1 MPTAEQLKRVPP
13 AVRPIVEAAI
23 HIVKATAPGA
33 EEIPYRMA
41 QPRSKS
47 MMWKLV
53 RYAVDGEPVVG
64 VGTFTGHSA
73 MFFYR
78 GRELDDSSGLP
89 SQARRQA
96 TSGLAVSLCACVPRP
111 ARNFHPWSLVRT
123 PREPEGRTAR
133 TRRSDGRCRLRHD
146 WQRRGPH
153 VADGFRRSD
162 RIAVGRCQPVAIAHG
177 HGLARPDL
185 GEHVRDLHP

>member
-78 GRELDDSSGLP
+78 GRELDDSSGL
-89 SQARRQA
+89 
-96 TSGLAVSLCACVPRP
+96 
-111 ARNFHPWSLVRT
+111 
-123 PREPEGRTAR
+123 
-133 TRRSDGRCRLRHD
+133 RHD

>member
-33 EEIPYRMA
+33 EEIPYCMA

-78 GRELDDSSGLP
+78 GRELDDSSGLL
-89 SQARRQA
+89 QG
-96 TSGLAVSLCACVPRP
+96 SGKDTRFVTLRSPADAEKPAVKR
-111 ARNFHPWSLVRT
+111 LVR
-123 PREPEGRTAR
+123 A
-133 TRRSDGRCRLRHD
+133 
-146 WQRRGPH
+146 
-153 VADGFRRSD
+153 AFK
-162 RIAVGRCQPVAIAHG
+162 
-177 HGLARPDL
+177 LAAS
-185 GEHVRDLHP
+185 

>member
-23 HIVKATAPGA
+23 HTVHAAAPGA

-53 RYAVDGEPVVG
+53 RYAADGEPVLG
-64 VGTFTGHSA
+64 VGTFTSHSA

-78 GRELDDSSGLP
+78 GRELDDGSGLL
-89 SQARRQA
+89 QG
-96 TSGLAVSLCACVPRP
+96 SGKDTRFVTLGSPADAARP
-111 ARNFHPWSLVRT
+111 AVKQLVR
-123 PREPEGRTAR
+123 A
-133 TRRSDGRCRLRHD
+133 
-146 WQRRGPH
+146 
-153 VADGFRRSD
+153 AFK
-162 RIAVGRCQPVAIAHG
+162 
-177 HGLARPDL
+177 LARS
-185 GEHVRDLHP
+185 

>member
-1 MPTAEQLKRVPP
+1 MPAADQLKKLPP

-78 GRELDDSSGLP
+78 GRELDDSSGLL
-89 SQARRQA
+89 QG
-96 TSGLAVSLCACVPRP
+96 SGKDTRFVTLRSASDAERP
-111 ARNFHPWSLVRT
+111 EVKRLIRNAFK
-123 PREPEGRTAR
+123 
-133 TRRSDGRCRLRHD
+133 
-146 WQRRGPH
+146 
-153 VADGFRRSD
+153 
-162 RIAVGRCQPVAIAHG
+162 VGGSR
-177 HGLARPDL
+177 
-185 GEHVRDLHP
+185 

>member
-78 GRELDDSSGLP
+78 GRELDDSSGLL
-89 SQARRQA
+89 QG
-96 TSGLAVSLCACVPRP
+96 SGKDTRFVTLRSPAHAEKPAVKPPGPP
-111 ARNFHPWSLVRT
+111 A
-123 PREPEGRTAR
+123 
-133 TRRSDGRCRLRHD
+133 
-146 WQRRGPH
+146 
-153 VADGFRRSD
+153 
-162 RIAVGRCQPVAIAHG
+162 
-177 HGLARPDL
+177 
-185 GEHVRDLHP
+185 LHPAA

>member
-53 RYAVDGEPVVG
+53 RYAVDGELVVG
-64 VGTFTGHSA
+64 VGPFPGHSA
-73 MFFYR
+73 MFFSR
-78 GRELDDSSGLP
+78 GRELDDSSGLLRGGGKDP
-89 SQARRQA
+89 GFVPLRSPADA
-96 TSGLAVSLCACVPRP
+96 EKPAVK
-111 ARNFHPWSLVRT
+111 
-123 PREPEGRTAR
+123 
-133 TRRSDGRCRLRHD
+133 RL
-146 WQRRGPH
+146 
-153 VADGFRRSD
+153 
-162 RIAVGRCQPVAIAHG
+162 
-177 HGLARPDL
+177 
-185 GEHVRDLHP
+185 

>member
-1 MPTAEQLKRVPP
+1 MPTAEQLKGVPP

-23 HIVKATAPGA
+23 HTVKTAAPAA

-53 RYAVDGEPVVG
+53 RYAVDGKPVVG

-78 GRELDDSSGLP
+78 GRELDDGSGLL
-89 SQARRQA
+89 QG
-96 TSGLAVSLCACVPRP
+96 SGKDTRFVTLRSPADAAKPAVKQ
-111 ARNFHPWSLVRT
+111 LVR
-123 PREPEGRTAR
+123 A
-133 TRRSDGRCRLRHD
+133 
-146 WQRRGPH
+146 
-153 VADGFRRSD
+153 AFK
-162 RIAVGRCQPVAIAHG
+162 
-177 HGLARPDL
+177 LARS
-185 GEHVRDLHP
+185 